1 MTTYVRKAY
10 DSVKNNIYLGWKPLR
25 IRGPRLQPAKPIGKS
40 GGGALSRILQLL
52 AKTIHYNA

>member
-1 MTTYVRKAY
+1 LSNALNVK
-10 DSVKNNIYLGWKPLR
+10 KNNIYLGWKPLR

-52 AKTIHYNA
+52 AKTIHYNL